1 MQDISPRLQRIID
14 RYSLLLLDAYGVLV
28 TSEDACPGAI
38 PFMDF
43 LNRTD
48 KPYLILTNDASRSP
62 RTIADRLRR
71 LGMEV
76 PVERVVSSG
85 LLLSDYFTRHALR
98 GSRCAVLGTEDSE
111 NYVAQAGG
119 QLGAVAEEAE
129 IDVLVVC
136 DDMGFPFLETINAAI
151 TIVFK
156 ALDRERPLR
165 LVLPNPDLI
174 FPRNYGAFGITAGS
188 IALIIEQA
196 IQARYPHG
204 PGLRFDALGKPH
216 APIYETA
223 LAIGG
228 TRNMLMIGDQ
238 LGTDILGA
246 QRFGI
251 DSLLI
256 TQGVTHGGASTDH
269 PDVHPTY
276 VMPGLV

>member
-1 MQDISPRLQRIID
+1 
-14 RYSLLLLDAYGVLV
+14 
-28 TSEDACPGAI
+28 
-38 PFMDF
+38 MDF

-62 RTIADRLRR
+62 ETIAGRLRR

-85 LLLSDYFTRHALR
+85 LLLSDYFTRHELR
-98 GSRCAVLGTEDSE
+98 GSRCAVLGTEDSK
-111 NYVAQAGG
+111 NYVARAGG
-119 QLGAVAEEAE
+119 QLVAVADDAE

-174 FPRNYGAFGITAGS
+174 FPRNHGAFGITAGS

-196 IQARYPHG
+196 IRARYPRG

-216 APIYETA
+216 APIYKMA

-256 TQGVTHGGASTDH
+256 TQGVTHGGLSTNH
-269 PDVHPTY
+269 SDVHPTY
-276 VMPGLV
+276 VMPGLM